1 MCEYFSRIQSNF
13 FLRNCEQ
20 NLSYPVVKDK
30 ASENISLT
38 FVAKSSEVVNAVTLS
53 IDVPIQKCY
62 FVTHR
67 PYGSSAY
74 TPSFRKCIIFLIKLI
89 AEVPCSYFS
98 SSYLLNIDLFLSMN
112 RKDTTISGSCLIK

>member
-38 FVAKSSEVVNAVTLS
+38 FVAKSSEVVNAVTFS
-53 IDVPIQKCY
+53 IDVPIQNFLFCHLPDHMEALH
-62 FVTHR
+62 THLVLENVL
-67 PYGSSAY
+67 
-74 TPSFRKCIIFLIKLI
+74 F
-89 AEVPCSYFS
+89 FS
-98 SSYLLNIDLFLSMN
+98 
-112 RKDTTISGSCLIK
+112 